1 MSEKLKDEC
10 DGKMGTEGKN
20 DTKLER
26 QEPNYADL
34 SDRDL
39 MLTFY
44 SYLKINPEARR
55 HGTD

>member
-1 MSEKLKDEC
+1 
-10 DGKMGTEGKN
+10 MGTEGKN

-34 SDRDL
+34 TDRDL